1 MGMPRFIFPQI
12 PFGRTIAFTV
22 FSAIVL
28 LNGIAWMQARSM
40 THYVAEGERT
50 AKPEKL
56 SFLDKL
62 KLLVTGVQVPRPTNQ
77 TTPASEGL
85 PFQTYRIPLNTQ
97 ESLET
102 WFVPANVARNRQ
114 EIVLLFPPYTGSK
127 ASVLAPAKVFHDL
140 GYDVLL
146 VDFRGAGGSTGDNTT
161 LGIREANDVVAA
173 YAFTQQ
179 KWPQQ
184 PVILYGASMG
194 ASAVMRAVALDK
206 LQPQAIILESPFD
219 RLLQTVRHRFSAMG
233 LPSSPGAEL
242 IVWWGGW
249 QLGIDG
255 FAHNPV
261 DYARQIQTPALLF
274 HGQGDQRV
282 TITESESIYEQ
293 LAGQK
298 EFVLLPGIGHGGL
311 AGEHPQQ
318 WQQQVKGFLQ
328 K

>member
-1 MGMPRFIFPQI
+1 LVYDLRVPQH
-12 PFGRTIAFTV
+12 
-22 FSAIVL
+22 
-28 LNGIAWMQARSM
+28 LNIL
-40 THYVAEGERT
+40 ER
-50 AKPEKL
+50 AKPIL
-56 SFLDKL
+56 
-62 KLLVTGVQVPRPTNQ
+62 
-77 TTPASEGL
+77 A
-85 PFQTYRIPLNTQ
+85 
-97 ESLET
+97 
-102 WFVPANVARNRQ
+102 
-114 EIVLLFPPYTGSK
+114 LLFNCSTYFGE
-127 ASVLAPAKVFHDL
+127 AP
-140 GYDVLL
+140 YDVLL
-146 VDFRGAGGSTGDNTT
+146 VDFRGVGGSTGDNTT

-179 KWPQQ
+179 KWPKQ

-233 LPSSPGAEL
+233 LPSSPGSEL

-261 DYARQIQTPALLF
+261 DYARQIQTSTLLF
-274 HGQGDQRV
+274 HGQDDLRV
-282 TITESESIYEQ
+282 TVTESQSIYEQ
-293 LAGQK
+293 LTGQK
-298 EFVLLPGIGHGGL
+298 KFVLLPGIGHGGL